1 LALYIHACSL
11 RRAARSSSEAPR
23 VSKMAVWKWVRK
35 LSEKLSIEPPR
46 IPRGLIALDETC
58 VKANGLEYRVYVAI
72 DVDAI

>member
-1 LALYIHACSL
+1 
-11 RRAARSSSEAPR
+11 
-23 VSKMAVWKWVRK
+23 MAVWKWVRK